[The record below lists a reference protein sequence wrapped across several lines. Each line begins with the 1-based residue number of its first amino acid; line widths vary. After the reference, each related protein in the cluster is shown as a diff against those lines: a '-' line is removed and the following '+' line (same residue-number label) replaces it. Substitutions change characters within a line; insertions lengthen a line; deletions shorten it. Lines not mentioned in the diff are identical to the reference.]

1 MISFEEAELRA
12 KILKSLA
19 HPVRLMIVDMLK
31 HKEMSFSE
39 ISGRFN
45 LDKST
50 ISKHLSV
57 LKEVGIVRSKKLK
70 KDMIYKLEIPCAI
83 EFFECSSKVL
93 RHYINNHKS
102 VMGEVNDSV

>member
-31 HKEMSFSE
+31 HKEMGFSE
-39 ISGRFN
+39 ISGKFDM
-45 LDKST
+45 DKST

-57 LKEVGIVRSKKLK
+57 LKEVGIVKSRKVK
-70 KDMIYKLEIPCAI
+70 KDMIYKLEIPCVI

-93 RHYINNHKS
+93 RHYIDKHMS
-102 VMGEVNDSV
+102 VMGEGNDSI